1 MLRKETIIAVLGSP
15 IAYYPIFAQVLGG
28 IEPGIFASQFFYWYG
43 KGHDPEGWVYKTQ
56 DNILE
61 ETGLTRRNQETARKR
76 LRDIR
81 VLEEKRMGVPAK
93 LYYRLNLDVLFD
105 MLNQAVSPDEPPPIV
120 PIQTKDTSTSV
131 PETDA
136 GNVKGHTESAASKS
150 TAIATD
156 TEVGAVSLAIAEN
169 PVDVASED
177 EKEDV
182 NGSTSQD
189 GGIVHPRM
197 AESYILDCTGPVQD
211 GGIAHSSLAES
222 YILECAIPPDKDG
235 GIRQTL
241 LYSTKTTT
249 ETTSENTTN
258 TTTIRVNPDPAR
270 TRSDSVVVDVL
281 ADPARAWILDNF
293 QEMLGEERE
302 MTGADRAA
310 LVELVA
316 YPEHTIRDAFD
327 AARTWLKDPTRAP
340 IHALGRW
347 LVGTAKR
354 KQEAEGRQGS
364 RVKGKA
370 QPEFD
375 FDWAEYQAAM
385 EERRQPTIV
394 KPEDTIWQKVLDD
407 LSLQF
412 PRSTMDTW
420 LVDTWLISAEE
431 ESYQVGTRTSQNRDW
446 LQHRMAAHI
455 QKTLSRVVG
464 QKVQVE
470 FQVAQM
476 PRH

>member
-15 IAYYPIFAQVLGG
+15 VAYYSIFARVLGG
-28 IEPGIFASQFFYWYG
+28 VEEGIFVSQFFYWYG
-43 KGHDPEGWVYKTQ
+43 KEHDPEGWTYKTQ
-56 DNILE
+56 DDIFE
-61 ETGLTRRNQETARKR
+61 ETGLTRRNQETARKQ
-76 LRDIR
+76 LRNLG
-81 VLEEKRMGVPAK
+81 VLEEKRAGIPAR
-93 LYYRLNLDVLFD
+93 LYYRLNLDVLFE
-105 MLNQAVSPDEPPPIV
+105 LINQAVTPDEPPPPLP
-120 PIQTKDTSTSV
+120 PIPASPSEQID
-131 PETDA
+131 
-136 GNVKGHTESAASKS
+136 KG
-150 TAIATD
+150 D
-156 TEVGAVSLAIAEN
+156 TE
-169 PVDVASED
+169 PDVASDSGLAAATKESKTD
-177 EKEDV
+177 IEKDNTISVYKEEKEDEDGTTFQDAQIDHPTMAESAIQGE
-182 NGSTSQD
+182 NDPNHDGSLAHS
-189 GGIVHPRM
+189 RM
-197 AESYILDCTGPVQD
+197 AES
-211 GGIAHSSLAES
+211 
-222 YILECAIPPDKDG
+222 AIQRRTNPPDRDER
-235 GIRQTL
+235 IRQTL

-249 ETTSENTTN
+249 ETTPENTTN
-258 TTTIRVNPDPAR
+258 TTTIRVNPAPAG

-281 ADPARAWILDNF
+281 ADPARAWILDSF

-310 LVELVA
+310 LVELAA

-327 AARTWLKDPTRAP
+327 AARAWLKDPKRAP

-354 KQEAEGRQGS
+354 KQEAEARQGS

-431 ESYQVGTRTSQNRDW
+431 ESYQVGTRTPQNRDW